1 MVIWSKKTETYVR
14 ERERDSYECREK
26 EIMSSGGVKW
36 PKSRISVERRER
48 ERFIQERL
56 LH

>member
-1 MVIWSKKTETYVR
+1 
-14 ERERDSYECREK
+14 
-26 EIMSSGGVKW
+26 MSSGGVKW